1 MSNGRKLGIHL
12 LFTFNHAPYDKN
24 GLDPHEFAM
33 ELKKLSETY
42 DLDFYS
48 FFNNTMSFLASRKK

>member
-1 MSNGRKLGIHL
+1 MSNGHKLGIHL
-12 LFTFNHAPYDKN
+12 LFTFNHAPYDKS

-48 FFNNTMSFLASRKK
+48 FFNNTMSFLASKKK

>member
-1 MSNGRKLGIHL
+1 MSNSRKLGIHL

-24 GLDPHEFAM
+24 DMDPHEFAI
-33 ELKKLSETY
+33 ELQKLSEAY
-42 DLDFYS
+42 DLQFYS